1 MESIETEAGANLA
14 EPAAPP
20 EPAAV
25 HKALAG
31 GLADV
36 FESLL
41 VTILLA
47 LFATTFVLQAFKIPS
62 GSMEP
67 TLLVGDH
74 VLVNKFLF
82 GGHGAWYEKLLPYR
96 PVRRGD
102 IIVFRFP
109 YDDHVH
115 YVKRVIGL
123 PGDRLRIINQVVYID
138 GKPLSEPYAIHSEA
152 FDPLGDDFPSL
163 DQALLQD
170 RLRPEWAAQIGNYIE
185 RGSLVI
191 PPDHYFVMGDNRDD
205 SSDSR
210 YWGFVNRDAIM
221 GRPMFIY
228 WSVRATPDDYTDR
241 SLSGTLFGIED
252 TLAHLPTRTRWHR
265 MLREV
270 H

>member
-1 MESIETEAGANLA
+1 MESIETEASANLA
-14 EPAAPP
+14 EPSAPP
-20 EPAAV
+20 EPASA
-25 HKALAG
+25 HKVLTG
-31 GLADV
+31 GFADV

-47 LFATTFVLQAFKIPS
+47 LFATTFILQAFKIPS

-82 GGHGAWYEKLLPYR
+82 GGRGAWYEKLLPYR

-123 PGDRLRIINQVVYID
+123 PGDHLRIVDQVVYID

-152 FDPLGDDFPSL
+152 YDPFGDNFPPV
-163 DQALLQD
+163 DQALLED
-170 RLRPEWAAQIGNYIE
+170 RLRPEWGAQIGKYIE

-210 YWGFVNRDAIM
+210 YWGFVGRDAIM

-252 TLAHLPTRTRWHR
+252 TLAHLPSRTRWHR